1 MFRFVSVQF
10 IDCCSYLMHVVVVG
24 VYEVKLLFSSVLAD
38 DILCRCGL
46 LQVQHVLTLVVQFV
60 KHSCCW

>member
-1 MFRFVSVQF
+1 
-10 IDCCSYLMHVVVVG
+10 MHVVVVG

-46 LQVQHVLTLVVQFV
+46 LQVQHVLTLVVQLV